1 LVPKNRVASTNRP
14 LPPSN
19 TVARLKPELCM
30 VLADAGGDGIHSGGF
45 GPVEQPVSST
55 TNLRAL
61 PPVAP

>member
-1 LVPKNRVASTNRP
+1 
-14 LPPSN
+14 
-19 TVARLKPELCM
+19 VARLKPELCM

-61 PPVAP
+61 PSVAP